1 MVRMRL
7 SLTGLA
13 LLATAALAAPPAI
26 DWPKVNQETFEH
38 FSNVLM
44 MDTSNPPGNETKVA
58 RYLKTVL
65 EREGI
70 KADLFAADPAR
81 ANLVARIKGN
91 GSKKPLLIMGHTD
104 VVGVQR
110 EKWAFDPFAVI
121 RKDGFVYARGANDDK
136 DSVAAGLM
144 IMLMLKRNNVELD
157 RDVIFLAEAGEER
170 STSIGVDYMIKEHWS
185 EIEAEFA
192 LAEGGGGQRRDG
204 KTRYVSIAT
213 TEKVPRGARLV
224 AKGSAGHGSVPRMDN
239 ALIHLANAV
248 AKVGEWQ
255 TPMRLNDTTRAYF
268 ERLATISTP
277 AEAARYNAL
286 FNAGKAP
293 AVDLYLRRK
302 EGGHYSQLRTS
313 VVPTIMK
320 AGFQS
325 NVIPSEAEATL
336 DVRMLPDEDPD
347 KFYAD
352 MARVIGDPNVTIVPN
367 RSGRPFGRPSGLDTA
382 MFRALE
388 AAQRKIYPEAIT
400 LPNMMTGATDM
411 SQLRAKGIPAYG
423 TGAIIDEKNTG
434 SGGAHSDD
442 ERIEEVALYKYVEFL
457 WTAVINV
464 AAKQ

>member
-1 MVRMRL
+1 MIL
-7 SLTGLA
+7 P
-13 LLATAALAAPPAI
+13 LLAAAAFAASPSI
-26 DWPKVNQETFEH
+26 DWSKTNAETFEH
-38 FSNVLM
+38 YSKVLM

-58 RYLKTVL
+58 QYLKTVL

-70 KADLFAADPAR
+70 RAQLFASDPAR
-81 ANLVARIKGN
+81 ANMVARIKGN

-104 VVGVQR
+104 VVGVQW
-110 EKWAFDPFAVI
+110 EKWQVDPFSAI

-136 DSVAAGLM
+136 DSVAACLM
-144 IMLMLKRNNVELD
+144 IMLLLKRNNVSLD

-170 STSIGVDYMIKEHWS
+170 STSVGIDYMIGEHWS

-192 LAEGGGGQRRDG
+192 LAEGGGGQKRNG
-204 KTRYVSIAT
+204 KTRYVTIAT

-239 ALIHLANAV
+239 ALIRLANAV

-277 AEAARYNAL
+277 EEAARYSNIVNLEKSAAIDSY
-286 FNAGKAP
+286 FRQREA
-293 AVDLYLRRK
+293 
-302 EGGHYSQLRTS
+302 GHYSQLRTS
-313 VVPTIMK
+313 VVPTIIK

-336 DVRMLPDEDPD
+336 DVRMLPDEDPE
-347 KFYAD
+347 KFYAE
-352 MARVIGDPNVTIVPN
+352 MAKVINDPNVQIIPN
-367 RSGRPFGRPSGLDTA
+367 RTGRPFGKPASLDTP

-388 AAQRKIYPEAIT
+388 AAQKQMYPQAIM
-400 LPNMMTGATDM
+400 LPSMLTGATDM
-411 SQLRAKGIPAYG
+411 SQLRAKGVQAYG
-423 TGAIIDEKNTG
+423 TGAVTDEKDRA

-442 ERIEEVALYKYVEFL
+442 ERIEEAALYKYVEFL
-457 WTAVINV
+457 WNAVINV